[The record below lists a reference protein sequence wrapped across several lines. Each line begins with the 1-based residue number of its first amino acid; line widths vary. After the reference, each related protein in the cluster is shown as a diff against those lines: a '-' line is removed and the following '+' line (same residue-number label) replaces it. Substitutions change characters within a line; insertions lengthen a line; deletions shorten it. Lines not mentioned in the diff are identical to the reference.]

1 MNAQALSGLKV
12 LEYGEFVAAPY
23 CGKLLAD
30 LGADV
35 IKVEKPGTGDHAREN
50 GPFPQDKPD
59 IEKSGLFLYLNTNK
73 RGVTLDLKK
82 AAGRKVFQELVKWA
96 DVLIENN
103 PRQDLLKLGLDYETL
118 RQINPKLV
126 VTSITYFGHT
136 GPYRDYKGC
145 DLIANHTS
153 VEAVLNPCYEVYNEE
168 LNPPM
173 KLPGHSG
180 DFLSGV
186 IAAIN
191 TMSAVFAAQ
200 QTGLGQHIDLS
211 EQEAV
216 ASIVCHE
223 IGDYFDAGIT
233 YQRDRKY
240 RWEESPKYPC
250 SDGFIMMNIPFQ
262 FWEGVVRMMDSPEWA
277 QNPEYKTPVGLLHD
291 HWKEIQPRL
300 IDWFKQHTCAEVV
313 KKAMA
318 QRLDISIVQSAKEIS
333 DNKMF
338 EERGFFVEIDHKKAG
353 KLKFPGAPCKFSA
366 TPAQAPRAAPLL
378 GEHNSEVY
386 GRMLGFKPAKLSKLQ
401 ESGII

>member
-1 MNAQALSGLKV
+1 MSNQALSGLKV

-35 IKVEKPGTGDHAREN
+35 IKVEKPVKGDSAREN
-50 GPFPQDKPD
+50 GPFPQNKPHP
-59 IEKSGLFLYLNTNK
+59 EKSGLFLYLNTNK

-103 PRQDLLKLGLDYETL
+103 PRQDLPKLGLDFETL
-118 RQINPKLV
+118 HEINPRLV

-145 DLIANHTS
+145 DLIANHLS
-153 VEAVLNPCYEVYNEE
+153 VNAFLNPAYEVYNED

-200 QTGLGQHIDLS
+200 QNGVGQHIDLS
-211 EQEAV
+211 QQEAV
-216 ASIVCHE
+216 ASIICHE
-223 IGDYFDAGIT
+223 VGDYFDAGIT

-262 FWEGVVRMMDSPEWA
+262 FWEGVIKMMDSPEWA
-277 QNPEYKTPVGLLHD
+277 QNPAFKTPVGLLID
-291 HWKEIQPRL
+291 HWKEIQPQL
-300 IDWFKQHTCAEVV
+300 IAWFKQHTCADDV
-313 KKAMA
+313 KRAMA
-318 QRLDISIVQSAKEIS
+318 QRLDIAIVQSAKEIS

-338 EERGFFVEIDHKKAG
+338 EARGFMVEPEHPVAG
-353 KLKFPGAPCKFSA
+353 KMRFPGAPCKFSA

-378 GEHNSEVY
+378 GQHNTEVY
-386 GRMLGFKPAKLSKLQ
+386 GGILGFKEAKLNKMQ
-401 ESGII
+401 EAGVI